1 MKSKHRRL
9 TLTLLIFFAVFFIFG
24 TAQAQFYKGKT
35 IKCIVPYAPGGG
47 TDTFFRTLVPYWQK
61 NVPGSPKMII
71 QNMPGAGGMTANN
84 YVYESAKPDGMTVL
98 TAPWLSMAQITKQP
112 GARVR
117 YEEMNLIGGQIEP
130 IVVYLSNK
138 IVPGGIQSA
147 ADIAKAKVI
156 KLGGLRSS
164 SNKDIRNLLSLELL
178 GIPVKYVSGFRGGAK
193 ANAAILRGELDMF
206 SVNYSQWVAMFKNT
220 VEDEGI
226 AKALWYQSGFDKAGN
241 PITFAG
247 PEKIGIIGFDKVY
260 EQVKGR
266 KPSGQLWEAYKWF
279 MAVSTTFGLSAW
291 LPPNAPPEAVEAL
304 RTGWYQAENDPEY
317 IEASIKRFGAKQ
329 TFVPLDLGENTVKK
343 FVGNPDPKMVK
354 FFQDFIEKYKQ

>member
-1 MKSKHRRL
+1 
-9 TLTLLIFFAVFFIFG
+9 
-24 TAQAQFYKGKT
+24 
-35 IKCIVPYAPGGG
+35 
-47 TDTFFRTLVPYWQK
+47 
-61 NVPGSPKMII
+61 
-71 QNMPGAGGMTANN
+71 
-84 YVYESAKPDGMTVL
+84 
-98 TAPWLSMAQITKQP
+98 
-112 GARVR
+112 
-117 YEEMNLIGGQIEP
+117 
-130 IVVYLSNK
+130 
-138 IVPGGIQSA
+138 
-147 ADIAKAKVI
+147 
-156 KLGGLRSS
+156 
-164 SNKDIRNLLSLELL
+164 
-178 GIPVKYVSGFRGGAK
+178 
-193 ANAAILRGELDMF
+193 
-206 SVNYSQWVAMFKNT
+206 MFKNT